1 MSTDSGLGQTPTPQ
15 IQKSFFS
22 TPSSSKRQL
31 FQTQKHLQSPVPPG
45 YESDLGPMSPIA
57 HSDKSSI
64 SSSPGR
70 SYHSPVTTP
79 ECSPKSQ
86 LRQWDR
92 LRPLTRENY
101 RLSPFSSLRKTTR
114 EARASPGRRLSS
126 ASPGSLPRT
135 PQHLNRHQIIP
146 GTPEGTEN
154 MITEDGI
161 IPETPQKSCDITDT
175 PKRAKNPERRL
186 ITPLGSVC
194 KSIIVPPLNR
204 RKSLG
209 LVDLDQAS
217 SPERLT
223 QKRHLTDD
231 HAHSAGTK
239 LIKTDDALSIPKAR
253 ASLFPEEKSENTI
266 PFTLSTKSF
275 YNKTPGD
282 DGTRRYSM
290 CFGWRSTET
299 KPKKRYSL
307 PSTKRRSGGHRR
319 PKFGEINAGVTH
331 GIKKPKP
338 RKSLVKTSKD
348 EKGQKVETSESS
360 PQVARLT
367 RSMGEKKGEEQEE
380 THSRVLKV
388 IPVVERPPSPVPDP
402 TKRFFKTNRT
412 IKSRNLATV
421 TVNKNIKLKVADGVI
436 KLNEK
441 KNMKPLLKKPRLE
454 ATFDANDLTVDEP
467 EVNNEMQQS
476 DVMDILRVLEDDW
489 GDDEY
494 DTMGPLVNN
503 QAVRSSHVLMSPGS
517 VLSDMTSSMN
527 IADQENAGTEDEGA
541 GGGEKYYP
549 LFSKGFT
556 PAVND
561 SFDKKPNRGV
571 KRQAWQLSTKAN
583 GGIDQYQLDV
593 GQKRF
598 GTTQCLDC
606 GIVYQIGEPEDENAH
621 LNFHNSFKTLKFNGW
636 KNERVVVEDTMRGSR
651 IITIEKTDPKTSWKK
666 VEEVLA
672 VVDRDLGL
680 ADMELTDY
688 HDKKIYLYI
697 RNKTI
702 LGVLI
707 AEPVK
712 VAHQMIPELVE
723 FDCCSTEESP
733 VKCGVNVI
741 WTAMSHRRQHIAT
754 KLLDA
759 LRTNYFYGYILSL
772 DDIAFSM
779 PTPTGKIF
787 AEKYTKTRNFKV
799 YS

>member
-1 MSTDSGLGQTPTPQ
+1 MSSTDSGVGETHTPRL
-15 IQKSFFS
+15 QKRLFS
-22 TPSSSKRQL
+22 TGSSSKRKL
-31 FQTQKHLQSPVPPG
+31 FQNPKPSEPPSQPG

-57 HSDKSSI
+57 HSDKSSTT
-64 SSSPGR
+64 SSPGR
-70 SYHSPVTTP
+70 SYHSPFTTP

-86 LRQWDR
+86 PRHWDR
-92 LRPLTRENY
+92 LRPPIRESY
-101 RLSPFSSLRKTTR
+101 RLSPFSSLKKTTR
-114 EARASPGRRLSS
+114 NARSSPGRRLPPG
-126 ASPGSLPRT
+126 SPGSLPGT
-135 PQHLNRHQIIP
+135 PDRLKRHQIIP
-146 GTPEGTEN
+146 GTPESTEN

-161 IPETPQKSCDITDT
+161 IPETPQKDHDITDT

-209 LVDLDQAS
+209 PLDS
-217 SPERLT
+217 DETSPERIT
-223 QKRHLTDD
+223 QKRHPNDD
-231 HAHSAGTK
+231 HPHSAGAK
-239 LIKTDDALSIPKAR
+239 LMKTDDSSSIPKAR
-253 ASLFPEEKSENTI
+253 ASLFPEEKNENTRPI
-266 PFTLSTKSF
+266 TLSTKSF

-290 CFGWRSTET
+290 CFGWRSTGA
-299 KPKKRYSL
+299 KPKKRHSL
-307 PSTKRRSGGHRR
+307 PSGGRRSGGHRR
-319 PKFGEINAGVTH
+319 QKFGEINAGVTH
-331 GIKKPKP
+331 GIKRPKP
-338 RKSLVKTSKD
+338 RKSLVKTKSPKEERKEERVQSSD
-348 EKGQKVETSESS
+348 SS
-360 PQVARLT
+360 PEVKRL
-367 RSMGEKKGEEQEE
+367 REAKGEGDAAPK
-380 THSRVLKV
+380 VMKV
-388 IPVVERPPSPVPDP
+388 IPAVERPPSPVVDP

-412 IKSRNLATV
+412 MKSQNVATV
-421 TVNKNIKLKVADGVI
+421 TVNKNIKLRVADGVI

-441 KNMKPLLKKPRLE
+441 KNMVRPVLKKPRLE

-467 EVNNEMQQS
+467 EVNNEVQQS

-489 GDDEY
+489 GYDEY

-503 QAVRSSHVLMSPGS
+503 QAVRASHVMMSPGS

-527 IADQENAGTEDEGA
+527 IEDQGNVEAEDEGIDS
-541 GGGEKYYP
+541 GEKFYP
-549 LFSKGFT
+549 LFSKGFK
-556 PAVND
+556 PAVDD
-561 SFDKKPNRGV
+561 SLDKKSNRGV

-583 GGIDQYQLDV
+583 GGIDQYQLDA

-621 LNFHNSFKTLKFNGW
+621 LNYHNSFKTLKFNGW
-636 KNERVVVEDTMRGSR
+636 KNERVVMEDPMTGSR

-666 VEEVLA
+666 VEDVLA

-702 LGVLI
+702 FGVLI

-712 VAHQMIPELVE
+712 TAHKMIPELVE
-723 FDCCSTEESP
+723 FDCCSTEDTP

-759 LRTNYFYGYILSL
+759 LRTNYFYGYILTL